1 MKRNLLSIS
10 LITAA
15 IALSTYASNANAAD
29 LAVTIKGVGDRGNV
43 MVALYKKDDK
53 WMGKASMGT
62 MIAAKKEGVT
72 VSFKDLPEGEYAVS
86 LFVDEN
92 SNGKMDANAIG
103 IPTEPFGFSN
113 DAFGSYGPP
122 SFEQAKFVVGKDK
135 AAITIT
141 LK

>member
-1 MKRNLLSIS
+1 MKRNFLTPI
-10 LITAA
+10 LIAAA
-15 IALSTYASNANAAD
+15 IALSTYAVKANAAD
-29 LAVTIKGVGDRGNV
+29 LVVTINGVGDKGNV

-53 WMGKASMGT
+53 WMAKSPMGT
-62 MIAAKKEGVT
+62 MVAAKKEGVT

-103 IPTEPFGFSN
+103 IPTESFGFSN
-113 DAFGSYGPP
+113 NAFGNFGPP
-122 SFEQAKFVVGKDK
+122 TFAQAKFIVGKDNVNT
-135 AAITIT
+135 IIT